1 MHDDDNDNIFDKDDA
16 LDFIIYKD
24 LESQDRGQESGKGA
38 CLGIIVLLM
47 LPVASVVLL
56 CWKC

>member
-1 MHDDDNDNIFDKDDA
+1 MDDDRSNNIFDKDDA

-24 LESQDRGQESGKGA
+24 LESQDREQKSDNGG
-38 CLGIIVLLM
+38 CLGIFVLLL
-47 LPVASVVLL
+47 LPLASVMLL

>member
-1 MHDDDNDNIFDKDDA
+1 MRDEENDNIFDKDDA

-24 LESQDRGQESGKGA
+24 LGWQDRGNEGRNGG
-38 CLGIIVLLM
+38 CLGIIVLLL
-47 LPVASVVLL
+47 LPLASVMLL

>member
-1 MHDDDNDNIFDKDDA
+1 MHDDEDDNIFDKDDV

-24 LESQDRGQESGKGA
+24 LEGQDRGNEGRNGG
-38 CLGIIVLLM
+38 CLGIVILLM
-47 LPVASVVLL
+47 LPVASVMLL

>member
-24 LESQDRGQESGKGA
+24 LESQDRGKESGNGG
-38 CLGIIVLLM
+38 CLTTIVLLLLPAAGVM
-47 LPVASVVLL
+47 LLN
-56 CWKC
+56 WNY